1 MTNYISPTR
10 YRIKPCVS
18 CKQYNKSIE
27 GDLLSLP
34 DLIHSYYAYENTN
47 MFPLDE
53 SPHLSEEAYV
63 IVIDCI
69 KRINKKLEE
78 SK

>member
-1 MTNYISPTR
+1 MKVIE
-10 YRIKPCVS
+10 
-18 CKQYNKSIE
+18 SIE

-34 DLIHSYYAYENTN
+34 DLIQSYYAYENTN
-47 MFPLDE
+47 MYPLDE
-53 SPHLSEEAYV
+53 YPHLAEETYV
-63 IVIDCI
+63 KVIDCI